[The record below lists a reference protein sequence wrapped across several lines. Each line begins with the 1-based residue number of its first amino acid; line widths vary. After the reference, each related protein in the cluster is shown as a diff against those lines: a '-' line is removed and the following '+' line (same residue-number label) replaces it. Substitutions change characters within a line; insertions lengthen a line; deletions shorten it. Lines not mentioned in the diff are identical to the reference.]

1 AATRATDGSATA
13 GRNYRLQGKNI
24 KVTGTDS
31 AVGIVLI
38 DEKGTET
45 KLPMDMIA
53 VNNPSEVLV
62 LLPADLKDGTYELRL
77 TTQYCHSSQTMLKTP
92 RTVSRFINIGASQ
105 GSGDDD
111 IVDDP
116 TA

>member
-1 AATRATDGSATA
+1 MPLISFSVQ
-13 GRNYRLQGKNI
+13 YQP
-24 KVTGTDS
+24 

-62 LLPADLKDGTYELRL
+62 LLPPDLTDGIYELRL
-77 TTQYCHSSQTMLKTP
+77 TTQYTSGTRQLKTP
-92 RTVSRFINIGASQ
+92 HDISQTIVIGNATE
-105 GSGDDD
+105 GDGD

>member
-1 AATRATDGSATA
+1 MIAPKLRFSEFKDEWIELSLKEYYSKIRNGFVGVATPFYVENGIK
-13 GRNYRLQGKNI
+13 YLQGKNI

-62 LLPADLKDGTYELRL
+62 LLPAA
-77 TTQYCHSSQTMLKTP
+77 
-92 RTVSRFINIGASQ
+92 VSAA
-105 GSGDDD
+105 
-111 IVDDP
+111 V
-116 TA
+116 

>member
-1 AATRATDGSATA
+1 M
-13 GRNYRLQGKNI
+13 
-24 KVTGTDS
+24 
-31 AVGIVLI
+31 I

-62 LLPADLKDGTYELRL
+62 LLPADLTDGIYKLRL
-77 TTQYCHSSQTMLKTP
+77 TTQYTSGNRQLKTP
-92 RTVSRFINIGASQ
+92 HVICRTIVIGNTTE
-105 GSGDDD
+105 GDGD